1 MTENVASISPVE
13 EVIQP
18 QEVAAPETNANEG
31 EQKYSPEIV
40 TKIVKRER
48 EKAYEKGKRE
58 AMMEMQQQ
66 MQQAGPANEPAQAAQ
81 PAVAAPQQPQ
91 VAHSIGGM
99 PQITPDQIQK
109 MIAEHAPQVFGQY
122 AQQLKQKNLVDSFVN
137 KMQAAE
143 TKYPGLEK
151 KLSELDFSTLTP
163 VIGDINDMDNAG
175 DIMNELLENP
185 MKLGNVVAL
194 AYSQPHLAKTAI
206 KSLSASIKMNEEAKA
221 AEKSSQDPFSQQRP
235 SLNAGKDD
243 GDMSVADFQAMFRKR
258 RK

>member
-1 MTENVASISPVE
+1 
-13 EVIQP
+13 
-18 QEVAAPETNANEG
+18 
-31 EQKYSPEIV
+31 
-40 TKIVKRER
+40 
-48 EKAYEKGKRE
+48 
-58 AMMEMQQQ
+58 
-66 MQQAGPANEPAQAAQ
+66 
-81 PAVAAPQQPQ
+81 
-91 VAHSIGGM
+91 
-99 PQITPDQIQK
+99 
-109 MIAEHAPQVFGQY
+109 
-122 AQQLKQKNLVDSFVN
+122 
-137 KMQAAE
+137 MQAAE